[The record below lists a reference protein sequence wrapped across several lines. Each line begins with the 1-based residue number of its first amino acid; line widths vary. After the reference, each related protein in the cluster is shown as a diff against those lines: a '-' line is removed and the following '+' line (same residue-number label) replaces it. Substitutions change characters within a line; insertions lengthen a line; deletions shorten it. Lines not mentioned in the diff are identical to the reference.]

1 MGLGGIRNLGFWVNI
16 RKMGGLG
23 GKAVEGTGKGEMKGT
38 TGEVK
43 GWTNFKR

>member
-23 GKAVEGTGKGEMKGT
+23 GKAEEWGKEKRKGLS
-38 TGEVK
+38 GRERWPMW
-43 GWTNFKR
+43 G